1 MGDFVVVEDHIS
13 IFVPSPLIGENINEL
28 GERFTGMT
36 SAYDKELRDAV
47 LQIGQEEGIRV
58 HSGVYLQTT
67 GPQYETPAE
76 IRVFRMLGADTV
88 GMSSAVE
95 AIAAV
100 YMGMKV
106 CTINCVT
113 NMAAGITGEELSHS
127 HVSENAHQSAD
138 DFARLITGLL
148 QRIKP

>member
-1 MGDFVVVEDHIS
+1 
-13 IFVPSPLIGENINEL
+13 
-28 GERFTGMT
+28 MT
-36 SAYDKELRDAV
+36 SVYDKELRDAV
-47 LQIGQEEGIRV
+47 LQIGKDEGIRV
-58 HSGVYLQTT
+58 HSGIYVQTT

-76 IRVFRMLGADTV
+76 IRALRMLGADTV

-100 YMGMKV
+100 HMGMKV

-127 HVSENAHQSAD
+127 HVSENARQSAKN
-138 DFARLITGLL
+138 FEKLITGLL
-148 QRIKP
+148 QQIKP

>member
-1 MGDFVVVEDHIS
+1 MQ
-13 IFVPSPLIGENINEL
+13 IGEE
-28 GERFTGMT
+28 
-36 SAYDKELRDAV
+36 A
-47 LQIGQEEGIRV
+47 GIRI

-76 IRVFRMLGADTV
+76 IRAFRMLGADTV

-100 YMGMKV
+100 HMGMKV
-106 CTINCVT
+106 VTINCVT

-127 HVSENAHQSAD
+127 HVSENAQQAAGN
-138 DFARLITGLL
+138 FARLITGLL